1 MMKKVEKVSILP
13 LSSLCFHGNSGQM
26 MWLFPW
32 KQLTMVAVM
41 FVVLCEGLQAPPVS
55 DHCLSDQ
62 GCTSHH
68 LRLLHT
74 ITHYFTPLHVTLDHF
89 IPLHAT
95 SHHYTILQTTS
106 DHYTPLHVTSD
117 HFRPLQISSHHFTP
131 LHTTSNHV
139 RLLFSLFNL
148 SVSPVESS
156 LQAALHQS
164 VFLSAMSPQP
174 GRDLSLCWEQHSK
187 LLPGVAGVH
196 AKTVQ
201 QWSIEQVCLYV

>member
-74 ITHYFTPLHVTLDHF
+74 ITHYF
-89 IPLHAT
+89 
-95 SHHYTILQTTS
+95 
-106 DHYTPLHVTSD
+106 TPLHVTSD